1 MPDTDCTPPIER
13 LVYRSR
19 ALGPD
24 MSADMEAIL
33 KTSVW
38 YNAKHRIT
46 GALGRFG
53 STYVQVL
60 EGSSDSLD
68 ILLGRLRADPRH
80 TDVVVLLRDPVPVR
94 SFPGWS
100 MARADLQNSHKLSD
114 RQLDDGEELTRLF
127 VELVELSQTSVVPT
141 SLNSL

>member
-1 MPDTDCTPPIER
+1 MPDTACTPPVER

-19 ALGPD
+19 ALGSD
-24 MSADMEAIL
+24 ILADMEAIL
-33 KTSVW
+33 RTSVW

-46 GALGRFG
+46 GALGHFG

-60 EGSSDSLD
+60 EGPSPSLD
-68 ILLGRLRADPRH
+68 NLLSRLRADQRH
-80 TDVVVLLRDPVPVR
+80 SDMVVLLRDAVPVR

-100 MARADLQNSHKLSD
+100 MAPADLQNSHKLSD

-127 VELVELSQTSVVPT
+127 VELVQRSQTSVAPI
-141 SLNSL
+141 SPNIL

>member
-1 MPDTDCTPPIER
+1 MPDTACTPPVER

-33 KTSVW
+33 RSSVW

-46 GALGRFG
+46 GALGHFG

-60 EGSSDSLD
+60 EGPCASLD
-68 ILLGRLRADPRH
+68 NMLGRLRADQRH
-80 TDVVVLLRDPVPVR
+80 SDIVVLLRDAAPVR

-114 RQLDDGEELTRLF
+114 RQLDDGKELTRLF
-127 VELVELSQTSVVPT
+127 VELVQDSQTSVR
-141 SLNSL
+141 